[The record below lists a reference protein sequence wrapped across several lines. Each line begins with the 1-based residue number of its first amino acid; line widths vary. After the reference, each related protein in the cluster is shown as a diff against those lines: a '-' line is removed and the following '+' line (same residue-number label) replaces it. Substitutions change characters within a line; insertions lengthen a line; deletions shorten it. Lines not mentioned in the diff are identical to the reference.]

1 MSPLA
6 STLSPHH
13 TSLQQARPHNLSAI
27 RHLPLV
33 HRILML
39 CIHPL
44 RRKSKYPMPYIH
56 RIHPLRWKSKYTM
69 PCIRPIR
76 RKSKPPRARQ
86 HRTIQLKKQ
95 ADSGSRT
102 LSFRCRGHHNARAL
116 GPAITL
122 PLSYKLYDGKQS
134 FSGGSYCTNATHANP
149 RQYNKRS
156 QKFTSRQM
164 VREGGFFHHSRQKRI
179 CSDVTPYPLRSWQ
192 FQSILQASMVLQLQ
206 SQEASR
212 KWILSLEVM
221 AKHSVQRIQQS

>member
-1 MSPLA
+1 
-6 STLSPHH
+6 
-13 TSLQQARPHNLSAI
+13 
-27 RHLPLV
+27 
-33 HRILML
+33 ML
-39 CIHPL
+39 CIRPL

-56 RIHPLRWKSKYTM
+56 RIHPLRWKCKYPM
-69 PCIRPIR
+69 PFIRPLR
-76 RKSKPPRARQ
+76 RKSKHPRAR
-86 HRTIQLKKQ
+86 HRRTVQLEEQ
-95 ADSGSRT
+95 ADSGGRI
-102 LSFRCRGHHNARAL
+102 LSFRSSRHHNVRRL

-122 PLSYKLYDGKQS
+122 PLSYKLYDGNES
-134 FSGGSYCTNATHANP
+134 FAGCSYCTNATHAHP

-192 FQSILQASMVLQLQ
+192 FQSILQPFMVLQLR
-206 SQEASR
+206 SQETNR